1 MFSPFLINFA
11 TPLNGR
17 KVVFQMSKYI
27 FTSELEAE
35 SPRLDAKSRKT
46 LSLLSDEECEVK

>member
-1 MFSPFLINFA
+1 
-11 TPLNGR
+11 
-17 KVVFQMSKYI
+17 MSKYI